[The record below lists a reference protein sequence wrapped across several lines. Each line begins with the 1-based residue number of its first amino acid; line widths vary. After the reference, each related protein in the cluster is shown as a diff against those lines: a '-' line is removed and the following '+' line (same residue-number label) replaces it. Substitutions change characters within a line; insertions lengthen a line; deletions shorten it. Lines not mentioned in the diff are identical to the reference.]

1 MDQIIYFSMARQPA
15 WADVSTV
22 QAAEESGSAA
32 AELVCIVLTLQECF
46 VFTGWSQECF
56 VFTGW
61 I

>member
-1 MDQIIYFSMARQPA
+1 MYFSMARQFS

-22 QAAEESGSAA
+22 QTAEESGSAA
-32 AELVCIVLTLQECF
+32 AADLVCIVLTLQECL